1 MKAWGE
7 VDSYFFTLSAC
18 VVPQCLFSSSCSAL
32 QSQVIL
38 LRLSCSFG
46 PPLSQFV
53 GAHGWCAN
61 HPLGFETSLSRSQ
74 SSPSTSSFQTDLSQR
89 TTLAIQVPASKCTT
103 RSCSIMVEDN
113 MILYILGST
122 LVKASGRSWYSS
134 WVSWM
139 KPASFR
145 KLVTIIL

>member
-1 MKAWGE
+1 M
-7 VDSYFFTLSAC
+7 TLTFISSQC
-18 VVPQCLFSSSCSAL
+18 RSSVSVLVVVFCFA
-32 QSQVIL
+32 VAGDL
-38 LRLSCSFG
+38 LRSSCSFG

-74 SSPSTSSFQTDLSQR
+74 PSPSTSSFQTDLSQR

-103 RSCSIMVEDN
+103 QSCSIMVGDD

-122 LVKASGRSWYSS
+122 LVKASGRS
-134 WVSWM
+134 
-139 KPASFR
+139 
-145 KLVTIIL
+145 